1 MYCYNGIVTRI
12 VDGDTV
18 HVDVDLGFNIWLRD
32 EPLRLSGINA
42 RERKGATLS
51 AANASK
57 AFLEKIILNKRVTIR
72 TEKDR
77 KEKYGRW
84 LATILFEEDKNLI
97 EVNRMMVAEGHAVVY
112 K

>member
-1 MYCYNGIVTRI
+1 M
-12 VDGDTV
+12 
-18 HVDVDLGFNIWLRD
+18 
-32 EPLRLSGINA
+32 RLSGINA
-42 RERKGATLS
+42 PERKGTTLT
-51 AANASK
+51 AANAAK
-57 AFLEKIILNKRVTIR
+57 AFLEKKILNKKVTIR

-97 EVNRMMVAEGHAVVY
+97 EVNRMMIAEGHAVVY

>member
-1 MYCYNGIVTRI
+1 MYNYNAIIVKVI
-12 VDGDTV
+12 DGDTV
-18 HVDVDLGFNIWLRD
+18 YADIDLGFDIWIRNQS
-32 EPLRLSGINA
+32 LRLSGINA
-42 RERKGATLS
+42 PERKGATLT
-51 AANASK
+51 AANESK
-57 AFLEKIILNKRVTIR
+57 VFLEKMVLNKKVTIR